1 MSFVA
6 VLLDI
11 GIYIGAI
18 TVVGV
23 GAYVVMRFLKG
34 LFRKR

>member
-1 MSFVA
+1 MSFMA

-11 GIYIGAI
+11 GIYLGAVAVI
-18 TVVGV
+18 GV
-23 GAYVVMRFLKG
+23 GGYVVMRFLKG